1 MSRRT
6 LNIGIFGIAVMM
18 LLLRP
23 YLVYQMT
30 GAHAR
35 QGNPERAWS
44 LLQRLVKKKDDH
56 HEQQAD
62 GAAVLAETAR
72 SGVRP
77 VIRLLR
83 TIFQS
88 LMIFGRTTLAVP
100 LPGSKFN
107 LPAQQQLYRLTSCF
121 LI

>member
-1 MSRRT
+1 MSRRNI
-6 LNIGIFGIAVMM
+6 NIGIFGIAVMM

-30 GAHAR
+30 VAHAR

-62 GAAVLAETAR
+62 SAAVLAETAR
-72 SGVRP
+72 SGIRP
-77 VIRLLR
+77 VIRLLNTFIQLLHTAR
-83 TIFQS
+83 AA
-88 LMIFGRTTLAVP
+88 LAAP
-100 LPGSKFN
+100 LLHDKYR
-107 LPAQQQLYRLTSCF
+107 LPAQQHLYRLTSCF